1 LSAGQIASVHT
12 AFAAAAAQFTSNFN
26 DPINININ
34 VTAVSGIGTLGS
46 STTLLNGFS
55 YTAMQAALAADK
67 TTADDNTAVLS
78 GGSAFTTTDPVGGS
92 HNWWV
97 SRAQA
102 KAIGLLASDLVND
115 GTFTF
120 GAGFSYD
127 FDPSNGVTAG
137 AYDFQGVAMHE
148 ISEIMGRIGLV
159 GTSVSGAPGY
169 ILYDLFRYT
178 GAGTRGLTNG
188 SGIQFSINAG
198 TTLLKLF
205 NTGSS
210 GGDAGD
216 WASGTNDS
224 FNAFSSTGIVEP
236 MTAVDLRAMDVI
248 GYNLVSA
255 VPEPSTGFLIGAALL
270 AVGLIRRRATSQK

>member
-1 LSAGQIASVHT
+1 
-12 AFAAAAAQFTSNFN
+12 
-26 DPINININ
+26 
-34 VTAVSGIGTLGS
+34 
-46 STTLLNGFS
+46 
-55 YTAMQAALAADK
+55 
-67 TTADDNTAVLS
+67 
-78 GGSAFTTTDPVGGS
+78 
-92 HNWWV
+92 
-97 SRAQA
+97 
-102 KAIGLLASDLVND
+102 
-115 GTFTF
+115 
-120 GAGFSYD
+120 
-127 FDPSNGVTAG
+127 
-137 AYDFQGVAMHE
+137 
-148 ISEIMGRIGLV
+148 MGRIGLV